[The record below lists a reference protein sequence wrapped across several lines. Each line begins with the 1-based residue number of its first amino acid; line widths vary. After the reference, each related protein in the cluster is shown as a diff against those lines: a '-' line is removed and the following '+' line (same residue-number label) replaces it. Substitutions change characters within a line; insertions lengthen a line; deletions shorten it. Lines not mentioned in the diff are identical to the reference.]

1 MNKKLRWKVILV
13 AAVIL
18 LAAFL
23 FYPPGE
29 KIHLGLDLKG
39 GMHLVLQ
46 VVTDDAVNNEA
57 DQNQKPELANLLF
70 RNLIRKKKDR

>member
-57 DQNQKPELANLLF
+57 DQEIIRLREQLAKENIEF
-70 RNLIRKKKDR
+70 